1 MITLQQLELRVD
13 ALKFF
18 MVEQQKQIDCLIK
31 IVDKLTEAAE
41 LAGKRLEEEE
51 RDDWWKDK

>member
-31 IVDKLTEAAE
+31 MVLALQKASE
-41 LAGKRLEEEE
+41 LVGTYLEQEE